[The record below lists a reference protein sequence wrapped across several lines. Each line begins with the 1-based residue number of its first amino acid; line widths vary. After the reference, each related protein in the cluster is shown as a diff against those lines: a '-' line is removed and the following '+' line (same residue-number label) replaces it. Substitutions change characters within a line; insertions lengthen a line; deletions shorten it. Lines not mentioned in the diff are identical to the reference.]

1 MRNFSQVKVQVKK
14 LFSASIFATAASCI
28 FDVAPSKALL
38 FIEFIPTSNTRTR
51 ILARGSLDLAL
62 LPTGA
67 TGTAAGARTTAPTGN
82 NSSRLVVG
90 ANDQLRFTYDNP
102 GASNP
107 GRRWAITGSTNPFTG
122 SNAAFNFV
130 APPTPSNNPFFILRP
145 VNGAV
150 ALGGQD
156 FGLPNTYITNTPFS
170 GFFDVDASLADIGLL
185 NDKVVYTIGGESI
198 VLQVSPVP
206 GPLPIFGAA
215 IAFGYSSKMRKR
227 IRKPELS

>member
-1 MRNFSQVKVQVKK
+1 MQVKK
-14 LFSASIFATAASCI
+14 LFSASIFATAAACI
-28 FDVAPSKALL
+28 FDVAPSKAVLV
-38 FIEFIPTSNTRTR
+38 IEFIPTSNTRTR

-67 TGTAAGARTTAPTGN
+67 TGTAAGANTTAPTGN

-156 FGLPNTYITNTPFS
+156 FWLPNTYITNTPFS

-185 NDKVVYTIGGESI
+185 NNKVFYTIGGESI

-215 IAFGYSSKMRKR
+215 VAFGYSRKMRKR